1 MTDDALTE
9 NETDTVVSEVPK
21 QRKLGKKIFI
31 FCIMVLFGLAGWYLY
46 QEFSQ
51 PAEGTVRV
59 VAPKADLAN
68 PDLPPALVTHEK
80 RYFKLTLP
88 ENYEDKARETDAAP
102 GTTLREQA
110 YWSDSTGNLRKV
122 AVTIDEAPGITL
134 SQLTSY
140 TLRKAHP
147 ESYRETHI
155 RWHDQD
161 IVAFEKL
168 DSVYEIVAYL
178 PHKDRFMAS
187 VAIVSAYET
196 PEQLIGDFSET
207 LSLFEWVGQ

>member
-1 MTDDALTE
+1 MTDTLSEDEMNTPAVS
-9 NETDTVVSEVPK
+9 DTPK
-21 QRKLGKKIFI
+21 QWKLGKKILI
-31 FCIMVLFGLAGWYLY
+31 LIVLHLIGFGLWYLY

-59 VAPKADLAN
+59 VSPKADLAN

-80 RYFKLTLP
+80 QYFKLTLS
-88 ENYEDKARETDAAP
+88 EKYEDKARETNAAP

-110 YWSDSTGNLRKV
+110 YWSDPTGTLRKV
-122 AVTIDEAPGITL
+122 AVTIDEAPGIIP

-140 TLRKAHP
+140 TLRKTHP

-155 RWHDQD
+155 RWHDQEV
-161 IVAFEKL
+161 VAFEKI

-178 PHKDRFMAS
+178 PHEDRFMAS

-207 LSLFEWVGQ
+207 LSLFEWTK